1 MFRSDAIFRDYSQ
14 TIILSIVKRNCNI
27 HCVVRVLYNYCKIHL
42 KCYRNCKQHNV
53 FYIILSKC
61 IEVYVFMI
69 FMIVLQV
76 VTFKRV
82 KKNSSILICNVILK
96 ILNVLSGLRNTGLF
110 CCMA

>member
-53 FYIILSKC
+53 FLYYSIKMYRSIC
-61 IEVYVFMI
+61 IYDIYDCITSCYF
-69 FMIVLQV
+69 
-76 VTFKRV
+76 
-82 KKNSSILICNVILK
+82 
-96 ILNVLSGLRNTGLF
+96 
-110 CCMA
+110 